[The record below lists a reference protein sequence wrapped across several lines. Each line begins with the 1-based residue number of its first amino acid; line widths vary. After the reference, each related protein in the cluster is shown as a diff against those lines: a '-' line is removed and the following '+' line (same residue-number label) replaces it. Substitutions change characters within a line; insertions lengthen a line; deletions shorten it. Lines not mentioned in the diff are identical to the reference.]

1 MSSKVLDGP
10 MFVELLRGGVIYLSA
25 NCREVNELNVFP
37 IPDGDTGEN
46 MVRTINGGLSYAEK
60 CEDSSLSSVARAC
73 AKGMILNA
81 RGNSG
86 VILSQLA
93 AGIAAGFED
102 CDEADPETIAN
113 ALKSGVERAYGAVM
127 NPTEGTMLTVAR
139 ESSEYVK
146 ERIGDDST
154 VDSVLEDCLAEMD
167 RSLQRTP
174 DLLDVLKEA
183 GVIDSGGAGLV
194 YIIQGAYS
202 VLRGETLSSH
212 IGTTDVK
219 QVDITKFNSDSI
231 MRFGYCTEFLLQLQN
246 SKIYIGD
253 FSVDKFK
260 DELSTF
266 GNSIVC
272 FQMDTIVK
280 VHIHTMNPGDVLNH
294 CQKYGEFL
302 TMKIE
307 NMTLQHN
314 SSYHESDVEEEVK
327 EPAEYASVIV
337 ATGYGVCEVMRSLGA
352 DVIIEGG
359 QGNNPSAETFLDAF
373 RAANAKTVF
382 VFPNNSNI
390 IMTAKQAADL
400 CEDCDVRVIE
410 SRDIGQC
417 YAAMTMTNY
426 DLADA
431 DAVEEN
437 FKEAMEGVK
446 TATVTRAVR
455 DANIN
460 GINISKGDYIGF
472 SGKQMLSSEK
482 NICDTAAYLMHKIKA
497 EENDILIIIYGNT
510 VEDETRK
517 AIASRTRSVYPF
529 SEVFEIDGGN
539 IDADIIIIAE

>member
-25 NCREVNELNVFP
+25 NCQEVNDLNVFP

-46 MVRTINGGLSYAEK
+46 MMRTINGGLSYAEK
-60 CEDSSLSSVARAC
+60 CEDDSLSSVAQAA

-93 AGIAAGFED
+93 AGLADGFED
-102 CDEADPETIAN
+102 CDEADAEKIAY
-113 ALKSGVERAYGAVM
+113 ALKSGVERAYSAVM

-139 ESSEYVK
+139 ESTEYVNK
-146 ERIGDDST
+146 RIGNDST

-194 YIIQGAYS
+194 YIVQGAYS

-212 IGTTDVK
+212 IGTTEVK

-253 FSVDKFK
+253 FSAEKFR
-260 DELSTF
+260 DELADF

-272 FQMDTIVK
+272 FQMDSIVK

-314 SSYHESDVEEEVK
+314 STYHESDVEEEER
-327 EPAEYASVIV
+327 EPAEYASV
-337 ATGYGVCEVMRSLGA
+337 
-352 DVIIEGG
+352 
-359 QGNNPSAETFLDAF
+359 
-373 RAANAKTVF
+373 
-382 VFPNNSNI
+382 
-390 IMTAKQAADL
+390 
-400 CEDCDVRVIE
+400 
-410 SRDIGQC
+410 
-417 YAAMTMTNY
+417 
-426 DLADA
+426 
-431 DAVEEN
+431 
-437 FKEAMEGVK
+437 
-446 TATVTRAVR
+446 
-455 DANIN
+455 
-460 GINISKGDYIGF
+460 
-472 SGKQMLSSEK
+472 
-482 NICDTAAYLMHKIKA
+482 
-497 EENDILIIIYGNT
+497 
-510 VEDETRK
+510 
-517 AIASRTRSVYPF
+517 
-529 SEVFEIDGGN
+529 
-539 IDADIIIIAE
+539 

>member
-10 MFVELLRGGVIYLSA
+10 MFLELLRGGVLYLSA
-25 NCREVNELNVFP
+25 NCQEVNDLNVFP

-46 MVRTINGGLSYAEK
+46 MMRTINGGLSYAEQ
-60 CEDSSLSSVARAC
+60 CEDDSLSSVAQAA

-93 AGIAAGFED
+93 QGVADGFGD
-102 CDEADPETIAN
+102 VDKADPEQIAQ
-113 ALKSGVERAYGAVM
+113 ALKSGVDRAYSAVV

-139 ESSEYVK
+139 ESSEYVTN
-146 ERIGDDST
+146 RIGDDST
-154 VDSVLEDCLAEMD
+154 VDSLLEDCLAEMD

-174 DLLDVLKEA
+174 DLLEVLKEA

-212 IGTTDVK
+212 VRTAEVK
-219 QVDITKFNSDSI
+219 QVDISKFNSDSI

-253 FSVDKFK
+253 FSVDDFK
-260 DELSTF
+260 AELEGF

-280 VHIHTMNPGDVLNH
+280 VHIHTMNPGEVLNH

-314 SSYHESDVEEEVK
+314 STYHEEDDTETKEE
-327 EPAEYASVIV
+327 PHEYASVIV

-352 DVIIEGG
+352 DIIIEGG

-382 VFPNNSNI
+382 CFPNNSNI
-390 IMTAKQAADL
+390 IMTAKQAASL
-400 CEDCDVRVIE
+400 CEECDVRVID

-437 FKEAMEGVK
+437 FREAMEGVK
-446 TATVTRAVR
+446 TGTVTRAVR
-455 DANIN
+455 DACIN
-460 GINISKGDYIGF
+460 GINITKNDFIGF
-472 SGKQMLSSEK
+472 SGKEMLSSEK
-482 NICDTAAYLMHKIKA
+482 NICDTTAYLLHKMKA
-497 EENDILIIIYGNT
+497 DDCDIIILIYGNT
-510 VEDETRK
+510 VDDDTRQ
-517 AIASRTRSVYPF
+517 AIVKQTRSVYSF
-529 SEVFEIDGGN
+529 VEVYEIDGGN
-539 IDADIIIIAE
+539 IDAELIAIVE

>member
-10 MFVELLRGGVIYLSA
+10 MFVELLRGGVLYLSA
-25 NCREVNELNVFP
+25 NCQEVNDLNVFP

-46 MVRTINGGLSYAEK
+46 MMRTINGGLSYAEK
-60 CEDSSLSSVARAC
+60 CEDDSLSAVTQAC

-93 AGIAAGFED
+93 AGVADGFENVD
-102 CDEADPETIAN
+102 KADPEQIAN
-113 ALKSGVERAYGAVM
+113 ALKVGVDRAYGAVV

-139 ESSEYVK
+139 ESTEYVN

-154 VDSVLEDCLAEMD
+154 VDSLLEDCLAEMD

-212 IGTTDVK
+212 IAAAEVK
-219 QVDITKFNSDSI
+219 QVDISKFNSDSV

-253 FSVDKFK
+253 FSVEDFK
-260 DELSTF
+260 KELAGF

-314 SSYHESDVEEEVK
+314 STYHESDDDAPKEE
-327 EPAEYASVIV
+327 PREYASVIV

-352 DVIIEGG
+352 DIIIEGG

-390 IMTAKQAADL
+390 IMTAKQAAGL
-400 CEDCDVRVIE
+400 CEDCDVRVID

-431 DAVEEN
+431 DAVEAN
-437 FKEAMEGVK
+437 FTEAMNGVR
-446 TATVTRAVR
+446 TGTVTRSVR
-455 DANIN
+455 DACIN
-460 GINISKGDYIGF
+460 GINISKSDFIGF
-472 SGKQMLSSEK
+472 SGKEMLSSEK
-482 NICDTAAYLMHKIKA
+482 NICDTTAYLLHKMKA
-497 EENDILIIIYGNT
+497 EDADIIILIYGNT
-510 VEDETRK
+510 VEDDTRK
-517 AIASRTRSVYPF
+517 AIVKQTRSVYPF
-529 SEVFEIDGGN
+529 VEVYEIDGGN
-539 IDADIIIIAE
+539 IDAELIAIVE

>member
-10 MFVELLRGGVIYLSA
+10 MFVELLRGGVLYLSA
-25 NCREVNELNVFP
+25 NCQEVNDLNVFP

-46 MVRTINGGLSYAEK
+46 MMRTINGGLSYAEK
-60 CEDSSLSSVARAC
+60 CEDDSLSAVTQAC

-93 AGIAAGFED
+93 AGVADGFENVD
-102 CDEADPETIAN
+102 KADPEQIAN
-113 ALKSGVERAYGAVM
+113 ALKAGVDRAYGAVV

-139 ESSEYVK
+139 ESSEYVNN
-146 ERIGDDST
+146 RIGDDST
-154 VDSVLEDCLAEMD
+154 VDSLLEDCLAEMD

-212 IGTTDVK
+212 IAAAEVK
-219 QVDITKFNSDSI
+219 QVDISKFNSDSV

-253 FSVDKFK
+253 FSVEDFK
-260 DELSTF
+260 KELGGF

-272 FQMDTIVK
+272 FQMDSIVK
-280 VHIHTMNPGDVLNH
+280 VHIHTMNPGEVLNH

-314 SSYHESDVEEEVK
+314 STYHESDDDAPKEE
-327 EPAEYASVIV
+327 PHEYASVIV

-390 IMTAKQAADL
+390 IMTAKQAAGL
-400 CEDCDVRVIE
+400 CEDCDVRVID

-431 DAVEEN
+431 DAVEAN
-437 FKEAMEGVK
+437 FWEAMDGVR
-446 TATVTRAVR
+446 TGTVTRSVR
-455 DANIN
+455 DACIN
-460 GINISKGDYIGF
+460 GINIAKNDFIGF
-472 SGKQMLSSEK
+472 SGKEMLSSEK
-482 NICDTAAYLMHKIKA
+482 TICDTTAYLLHKMKA
-497 EENDILIIIYGNT
+497 EDCDIIILIYGNT
-510 VEDETRK
+510 VEDDTRRS
-517 AIASRTRSVYPF
+517 IVSQTRSVYPF
-529 SEVFEIDGGN
+529 VEVYEIDGGN
-539 IDADIIIIAE
+539 IDAELIAIVE

>member
-25 NCREVNELNVFP
+25 NCQEVNDLNVFP

-46 MVRTINGGLSYAEK
+46 MMRTINGGLSYAEK
-60 CEDSSLSSVARAC
+60 CEDDSLSSVAQAA

-93 AGIAAGFED
+93 AGLADGFED
-102 CDEADPETIAN
+102 CDEADAEKIAY
-113 ALKSGVERAYGAVM
+113 ALKSGVERAYSAVM

-139 ESSEYVK
+139 ESTEYVNK
-146 ERIGDDST
+146 RIGNNST

-194 YIIQGAYS
+194 YIVQGAYS

-212 IGTTDVK
+212 IGTTEVK

-253 FSVDKFK
+253 FSAEKFR
-260 DELSTF
+260 DELSDF

-272 FQMDTIVK
+272 FQMDSIVK

-314 SSYHESDVEEEVK
+314 STYHESDVEEEER

-426 DLADA
+426 DLKDA

-437 FKEAMEGVK
+437 FKEAIEGVK
-446 TATVTRAVR
+446 TATVTRSVR

-460 GINISKGDYIGF
+460 GVNIVKGDYIGF

-482 NICDTAAYLMHKIKA
+482 NISDTAAYLLHKIKA
-497 EENDILIIIYGNT
+497 DENDIIIIIYGNT

-517 AIASRTRSVYPF
+517 AIAGQTRSVYPF
-529 SEVFEIDGGN
+529 AEVFEIDGGN
-539 IDADIIIIAE
+539 IDADIIFIAE

>member
-25 NCREVNELNVFP
+25 NCQEVNDLNVFP

-46 MVRTINGGLSYAEK
+46 MMRTINGGLSYAEK
-60 CEDSSLSSVARAC
+60 CEDDSLSSVAQAA

-93 AGIAAGFED
+93 AGLADGFED
-102 CDEADPETIAN
+102 CDEADAEKIAY
-113 ALKSGVERAYGAVM
+113 ALKSGVERAYSAVM

-139 ESSEYVK
+139 ESTEYVNK
-146 ERIGDDST
+146 RIGNDST

-194 YIIQGAYS
+194 YIVQGAYS

-212 IGTTDVK
+212 IGTTEVK

-253 FSVDKFK
+253 FSAEKFR
-260 DELSTF
+260 DELSDF

-272 FQMDTIVK
+272 FQMDSIVK

-314 SSYHESDVEEEVK
+314 STYHESDVEEEER

-426 DLADA
+426 DLKDA

-437 FKEAMEGVK
+437 FKEA
-446 TATVTRAVR
+446 
-455 DANIN
+455 I
-460 GINISKGDYIGF
+460 
-472 SGKQMLSSEK
+472 
-482 NICDTAAYLMHKIKA
+482 
-497 EENDILIIIYGNT
+497 
-510 VEDETRK
+510 
-517 AIASRTRSVYPF
+517 
-529 SEVFEIDGGN
+529 
-539 IDADIIIIAE
+539 